1 MEKLTNI
8 VLLIDADNTRLA
20 KLEDVIREISSRGR
34 IVVKRAYGN
43 WKKDTLKFWEND
55 LKRLAIKAEQQF
67 DYAVH
72 KNATDIALV
81 VDAMQLLNRSVY
93 DAFVIV
99 SSDSDFT
106 PLVIALR
113 ESGAYVMGV
122 GEAQTP
128 VSFRYSCD
136 EFIFLENIGGSRENV
151 TPSEIPTAAEEKV
164 KQKKIAAAQKAE
176 AKKLAA
182 KKAAEQ
188 KEAELRKFFGK
199 HFKKQIYR
207 AKKEEIIQAVLKG
220 KTKQQVNN
228 NLMKHFESQ
237 EVSVIYRRFEPF
249 IKELP
254 GK

>member
-136 EFIFLENIGGSRENV
+136 EFIFL
-151 TPSEIPTAAEEKV
+151 
-164 KQKKIAAAQKAE
+164 
-176 AKKLAA
+176 
-182 KKAAEQ
+182 
-188 KEAELRKFFGK
+188 
-199 HFKKQIYR
+199 
-207 AKKEEIIQAVLKG
+207 
-220 KTKQQVNN
+220 
-228 NLMKHFESQ
+228 
-237 EVSVIYRRFEPF
+237 
-249 IKELP
+249 
-254 GK
+254 